1 MKKQAIIL
9 GLAFIVAFLLLNP
22 IQSHN
27 LLELLQIQS
36 VSSVKFQEKARS
48 IFELSGSSTLRELLV
63 ELK

>member
-1 MKKQAIIL
+1 MKKQAIT
-9 GLAFIVAFLLLNP
+9 P

-48 IFELSGSSTLRELLV
+48 IFELSGVVYVARTSGGIEIGVTAL
-63 ELK
+63 